1 MDATI
6 KVQIRQDVKTE
17 SEWIEENPII
27 PKNHIVFSSDRGN
40 LFKIG
45 NGESHWIGLEYNHS
59 YAIDVYEWA
68 KNSHKPVYTK
78 SEVGLGNVD
87 NKSSEQIRSELTK
100 DNVET
105 ALNGSLDLNTLT
117 IGGHAQLSYDKNK
130 NGLKISFI

>member
-1 MDATI
+1 MEATI
-6 KVQIRQDVKTE
+6 KVQIKENVKTE
-17 SEWIEENPII
+17 SEWNSSNPII
-27 PKNHIVFSSDRGN
+27 PKNCMAITSDRGN
-40 LFKIG
+40 SYKIG
-45 NGESHWIGLEYNHS
+45 DGKLNWKDLKYNESN
-59 YAIDVYEWA
+59 AIDVPSWA
-68 KNSHKPVYTK
+68 KTPHKPVYTK

-105 ALNGSLDLNTLT
+105 ALNGSLDLNTLA

>member
-1 MDATI
+1 MEANI
-6 KVQIRQDVKTE
+6 KVQIKNDVKTE
-17 SEWIEENPII
+17 LEWAEEDPVI
-27 PKNHIVFSSDRGN
+27 PDGHIVFSSDHGN
-40 LFKIG
+40 AFKIG
-45 NGESHWIGLEYNHS
+45 NGTARWKGLEYNYS
-59 YAIDVYEWA
+59 NALDVYDWA
-68 KNSHKPVYTK
+68 KSYSKPTYTK